1 MRIEDWPAE
10 DRPREKLLAAG
21 ARALSVSELL
31 AIWLR
36 SGTRGRNAV
45 ELARELLAEF
55 RSLRGLMS
63 ADAERLCRHRGVGPA
78 RYAELQAALELARRH
93 HLEALKAGPA
103 LTSPRLAGD
112 YLLAELR
119 DRDCEV
125 FCCLYLDSRHRLT
138 GFEELFNGT
147 LDGASVHPREVVK
160 RALARRA
167 AAVILVHNH
176 PSGVA
181 EPSRADELITTRL
194 KDALALVD
202 IRTLD
207 HFVVAGAQTV
217 SFVERGLL

>member
-1 MRIEDWPAE
+1 MTAAESVRFRTLRADCRLGETAAGADTGPMRIDDWPAAE
-10 DRPREKLLAAG
+10 RPREKLLAAG
-21 ARALSVSELL
+21 ARALSESELL

-36 SGTRGRNAV
+36 HGTRGRNAV
-45 ELARELLAEF
+45 ELARDLLGEF
-55 RSLRGLMS
+55 RSLRALLA
-63 ADAERLCRHRGVGPA
+63 ADAERLCRHRGIGPA
-78 RYAELQAALELARRH
+78 RYAALQAALELARRH

-119 DRDCEV
+119 DRDYEV
-125 FCCLYLDSRHRLT
+125 FCCLYLDSRHRLM
-138 GFEELFNGT
+138 GFEELFTGT
-147 LDGASVHPREVVK
+147 IDGASVHPREVVK

-194 KDALALVD
+194 TD
-202 IRTLD
+202 
-207 HFVVAGAQTV
+207 
-217 SFVERGLL
+217 